1 MDKRIEDLIRL
12 GVEVRHIPLMK
23 ALQNSPKCVNTEDW
37 ILAREELKFSRLF
50 DRYLE
55 LRKLNSA
62 PKPSLNVSTNY
73 SLIWDNMLNEC
84 LEQRKKIHGK
94 ERMRKKV
101 LGELSLKVLSSTKKG
116 LQGFQQ
122 KNDVASF
129 SISTQSPPSIVR
141 PEIPNEILAPINNWS
156 GSEQIFLMNLITKG
170 IVRNEDIGSNPSGV
184 TSATLLINSIFHQ
197 GRAARTTDQ
206 VEKLIRY
213 QFTKPTDSASNLSL
227 NEFGTSLLD
236 SSRSTTNTTNNPSTF
251 NKLVLTSMDSKIRN
265 SAVRRKYDRSAL
277 MKASATKLIAP
288 SKTYNLSKKLNM
300 SPHPS
305 HDAAARKANQ
315 NIAKLF
321 TPHELAMRR
330 LQKSRLGI
338 PDTPVGAGPAN
349 ANPYGSLPTLN
360 NNSGSFNSINH
371 NVTSTSSHASAIPS
385 STASNNLSS
394 NYPSLLHQNSLHHS
408 NVSIQQQNIQQQL
421 QRVQQMQASQM
432 SNQLPPPPP
441 HYQQQQQQQHQQQQQ
456 RMPSPS
462 LQQKQIQQ
470 QILQQQQQ
478 LQQAQNARM
487 APKKE

>member
-55 LRKLNSA
+55 LRKLNPT
-62 PKPSLNVSTNY
+62 PKPSLNVTTNY
-73 SLIWDNMLNEC
+73 SLFWDNMLKEC
-84 LEQRKKIHGK
+84 LTQRKKILGK
-94 ERMRKKV
+94 ERIRKK
-101 LGELSLKVLSSTKKG
+101 LLSELSLKVLTSTKKG
-116 LQGFQQ
+116 LKGFQRE
-122 KNDVASF
+122 NVSSF
-129 SISTQSPPSIVR
+129 STSTESPPSIVR

-170 IVRNEDIGSNPSGV
+170 IVRNDDISSNPSGV

-227 NEFGTSLLD
+227 NEFGSSLLD
-236 SSRSTTNTTNNPSTF
+236 SSKSTTNTTNNPATF
-251 NKLVLTSMDSKIRN
+251 NKLALTSIDSKIRN

-371 NVTSTSSHASAIPS
+371 NVTSTSSHASAV
-385 STASNNLSS
+385 STSTTSNNLSS
-394 NYPSLLHQNSLHHS
+394 NYPSLHTNPLHHS

-432 SNQLPPPPP
+432 SSQLPPPPP
-441 HYQQQQQQQHQQQQQ
+441 PLHYQQQQQQ

-462 LQQKQIQQ
+462 SQQKQIQQ